1 VDHCILGPI
10 RTRFGGSVETLTI
23 TDSIV
28 QGLPATIGPS
38 YTPADIFDP
47 PLLAR
52 GLLADSEVPAALRA
66 GMPSPALAALRAYA
80 AGLPSAQRSGL
91 PPVVLGALNA
101 LVAGPSLYEPTLFT
115 IVDLSPDVLELA
127 AQAAMGWSAPP
138 AALNRGLVDE
148 SFPVALG
155 VAALAVADATV
166 RLTRVTVLGRIAAH
180 RLFASDSILRDFAA
194 VDDVQEG
201 CVRFSAYSGGS
212 AIPRQ
217 YESVAIPP
225 GAPIFTSD
233 SYGNPGYAQL
243 LETADAAIAGAAAS
257 ASISAGAENNSEM
270 GAFSADLNPVK
281 EQGLLIKYAEYMPL
295 GLTPVIVHVT

>member
-1 VDHCILGPI
+1 
-10 RTRFGGSVETLTI
+10 
-23 TDSIV
+23 
-28 QGLPATIGPS
+28 
-38 YTPADIFDP
+38 
-47 PLLAR
+47 
-52 GLLADSEVPAALRA
+52 
-66 GMPSPALAALRAYA
+66 M
-80 AGLPSAQRSGL
+80 
-91 PPVVLGALNA
+91 
-101 LVAGPSLYEPTLFT
+101 
-115 IVDLSPDVLELA
+115 
-127 AQAAMGWSAPP
+127 
-138 AALNRGLVDE
+138 
-148 SFPVALG
+148 ALG

-166 RLTRVTVLGRIAAH
+166 QLTRVTVLGRIAAH